1 MVKTE
6 LSWGRKE
13 YEAVDLPTTLR
24 STVTLSAGE
33 ASEAAEKNLSCRQL
47 G

>member
-24 STVTLSAGE
+24 SMVTLSAG
-33 ASEAAEKNLSCRQL
+33 EAAEKNLSCRQL